1 MSELVEE
8 LMEYLNDMIE
18 DSNIPRAVKAKC
30 SEIKKEISSSKEK
43 DFSLKVNKFLSD
55 LDNLSSDCNI
65 DQYTRQQLWS
75 ITSMLEGL

>member
-8 LMEYLNDMIE
+8 LVEYLEEMVD
-18 DSNIPRAVKAKC
+18 DSNIPRAVKNKC
-30 SEIKKEISSSKEK
+30 AEIKKEISSSKSE

-55 LDNLSSDCNI
+55 LDDLSSDCNI